1 MIFCQSKQKS
11 ARIVDPIRKI
21 FVTNDGKASVDSPT
35 AEYLEVPLSQK
46 VCFYTLKGQIILF
59 LFFSYFGAS
68 CAEVEKM

>member
-35 AEYLEVPLSQK
+35 AEYLEVPYSVFINRLPRPR
-46 VCFYTLKGQIILF
+46 VF
-59 LFFSYFGAS
+59 
-68 CAEVEKM
+68 